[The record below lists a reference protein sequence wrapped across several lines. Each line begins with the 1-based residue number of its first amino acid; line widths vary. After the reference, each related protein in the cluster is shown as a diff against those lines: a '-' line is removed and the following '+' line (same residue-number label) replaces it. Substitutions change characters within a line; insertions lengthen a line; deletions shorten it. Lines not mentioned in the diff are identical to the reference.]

1 MDNQPD
7 SEVHFF
13 TISDSGY
20 FPGFVGLLNSL
31 RLAGHHE
38 SVTVLDQGMTSRQKK
53 LIRSHG
59 RIATTDH
66 QALNP
71 CHLTAYPA
79 LLDVPEIVILI
90 DSDALV
96 LDRLE
101 EVIREARN
109 GSICMFRDPDDE
121 RFFREWSD
129 IFQLDQ
135 PLRRQPYYQTGL
147 VAFSTRAWPDL
158 LDRWWNVLG
167 RIRHRP
173 TFMEGASMR
182 GDPTSQPDQDALN
195 ALLMSEYPPGSVH
208 ELPSRENALRNQ
220 LPKVEIVDEANM
232 TCRMDGDPVRI
243 LHCSGSPKPWTWTSL
258 RGRRPFSCYIL
269 LLRRVL
275 SRDDAPIRVPRWL
288 LPPWLWGGWVGDRS
302 IEMVKR
308 LLPCA
313 A

>member
-1 MDNQPD
+1 MHPD
-7 SEVHFF
+7 VEFF
-13 TISDSGY
+13 TISNRSY
-20 FPGFVGLLNSL
+20 FPGLVGLVNSL
-31 RLAGHHE
+31 RLGGHGE
-38 SVTVLDQGMTSRQKK
+38 PVTVLDRGLSRRQKSAVE
-53 LIRSHG
+53 RQC
-59 RIATTDH
+59 RIVSIDREAV
-66 QALNP
+66 NP

-79 LLDVPEIVILI
+79 LLDVPDIVILI

-109 GSICMFRDPDDE
+109 GSICMFRDTDDG

-208 ELPSRENALRNQ
+208 ELPSRVNALRNQ
-220 LPKVEIVDEANM
+220 LPKVEIVDRENM
-232 TCRMDGDPVRI
+232 TCRIDGEPVRI
-243 LHCSGSPKPWTWTSL
+243 LHCSGSPKPWTWTIL
-258 RGRRPFSCYIL
+258 RGRRPFSCYL
-269 LLRRVL
+269 PLLRRVL
-275 SRDDAPIRVPRWL
+275 SREDTPIRVPYWL